1 MGFKIVCNFFF
12 FLVTIASCTQTSN
25 HKDINAIQLISVEE
39 MDTLL
44 SLENVQIIDVRTP
57 KEYEGGH
64 IKGAINIDYRD
75 ENFMEMLSKVDKT
88 KPVAVYCKKGGRSG
102 ACSKIM
108 KKEGFK
114 MIYDL
119 DGGITSWVYEGKTL
133 VK

>member
-1 MGFKIVCNFFF
+1 MGLKIVCNLFF
-12 FLVTIASCTQTSN
+12 FLITIASCTQTSN
-25 HKDINAIQLISVEE
+25 HKDIDAIQLISVEE

-44 SLENVQIIDVRTP
+44 SLEKVQIIDVRTP
-57 KEYEGGH
+57 EEYMGGH

-75 ENFMEMLSKVDKT
+75 KNFMEMLSKVDKT

-108 KKEGFK
+108 KKQGFK
-114 MIYDL
+114 KIYDL
-119 DGGITSWVYEGKTL
+119 EGGITSWVFEGKTL